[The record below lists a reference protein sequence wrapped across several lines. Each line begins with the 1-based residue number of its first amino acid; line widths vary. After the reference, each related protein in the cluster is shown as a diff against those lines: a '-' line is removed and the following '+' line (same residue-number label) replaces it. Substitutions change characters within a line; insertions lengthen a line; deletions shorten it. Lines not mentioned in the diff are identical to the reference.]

1 MAQAVVVGGGLIGL
15 ATARELLQRG
25 LKVTLVEKEPR
36 PGAHQSSH
44 NSGVLHCGLYY
55 QPGSLKA
62 RMAVEGIASMTQ
74 YCAEKGIPHEI
85 CGKLVVAADPSEIPR
100 MEALLERGKANGLL
114 GLECL
119 TSEQAKR
126 IEPSIR
132 CAAALRV
139 PQEGIVDYAFVARSY
154 VQDIKDLGGAIGL
167 ASRVCSLEKQRKTW
181 RVGLAAPGS
190 LSTKGQEAESI
201 VADLVVNCGGLQCD
215 RIARLSGLRPENRIV
230 PFRGQYWKLQSRWQD
245 RVKNLI
251 YPVPN
256 PELPFLGVHLTRM
269 IQGGIEVGPNAFLAL
284 GRESYTFLQPN
295 LKDLWDAL
303 TFPGL
308 WRFMLKYPK
317 VTLHE
322 LFLTFSRR
330 VFAKEV
336 CRLVPGIT
344 PDDLQL
350 GISGIRA
357 QSMRPD
363 GSLVQ
368 DFDLA
373 HQPGMLH
380 VLNAP
385 SPGATASLAIAGHL
399 ANEAQKALEMV
410 S

>member
-1 MAQAVVVGGGLIGL
+1 
-15 ATARELLQRG
+15 
-25 LKVTLVEKEPR
+25 
-36 PGAHQSSH
+36 
-44 NSGVLHCGLYY
+44 
-55 QPGSLKA
+55 
-62 RMAVEGIASMTQ
+62 
-74 YCAEKGIPHEI
+74 
-85 CGKLVVAADPSEIPR
+85 
-100 MEALLERGKANGLL
+100 
-114 GLECL
+114 
-119 TSEQAKR
+119 
-126 IEPSIR
+126 
-132 CAAALRV
+132 
-139 PQEGIVDYAFVARSY
+139 
-154 VQDIKDLGGAIGL
+154 
-167 ASRVCSLEKQRKTW
+167 
-181 RVGLAAPGS
+181 
-190 LSTKGQEAESI
+190 
-201 VADLVVNCGGLQCD
+201 
-215 RIARLSGLRPENRIV
+215 
-230 PFRGQYWKLQSRWQD
+230 
-245 RVKNLI
+245 
-251 YPVPN
+251 
-256 PELPFLGVHLTRM
+256 
-269 IQGGIEVGPNAFLAL
+269 
-284 GRESYTFLQPN
+284 
-295 LKDLWDAL
+295 
-303 TFPGL
+303 
-308 WRFMLKYPK
+308 MLKYPK